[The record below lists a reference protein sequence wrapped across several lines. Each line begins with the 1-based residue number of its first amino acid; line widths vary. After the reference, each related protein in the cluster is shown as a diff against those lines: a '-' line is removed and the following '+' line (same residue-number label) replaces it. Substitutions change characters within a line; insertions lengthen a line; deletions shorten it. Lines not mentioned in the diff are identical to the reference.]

1 MKLSPKVG
9 IELKMDKKNKNFKI
23 LNTYKLY
30 LEQLCGVQSIAHAT
44 NPPPSS
50 IILVPRDKIFIP

>member
-23 LNTYKLY
+23 LNTYKTISRAIMW
-30 LEQLCGVQSIAHAT
+30 ECKV
-44 NPPPSS
+44 
-50 IILVPRDKIFIP
+50 